1 MRGTKE
7 AGGILQRI
15 VLVCV
20 VSIVLFG
27 GGSIGYCADAKE
39 VVVFTALDQVFS
51 EPILQDFE
59 KATGITV
66 KAVYDIEATKT
77 TGLVNRLIAEK
88 KNPQCD
94 VFWNNEVIKSIILK
108 RKGILT
114 PYVSPASRDIPVHFK
129 DKDGYW
135 TGFAA
140 RARVLVINTD
150 LVDRHQ
156 QPDSIFSLTDSKWKG
171 KIAIAN
177 PLFGTTSTHVAALFA
192 CLGKNRA
199 QQFFKDL
206 KKNQIK
212 IVDGNSV
219 VKDRVGAGELK
230 AGFTDTDDVGMG
242 LISGMPL
249 MAVYPDKRGM
259 GTLLIPN
266 TVSLIA
272 NCPNPNEGKKLI
284 DYLLSKEVEKK
295 LAFCPSV
302 QMPLRADVPTPKKF
316 INIAQIKAME
326 VNYEKMADEMEDA
339 VKFVQNLFIR

>member
-1 MRGTKE
+1 
-7 AGGILQRI
+7 LQRI
-15 VLVCV
+15 VLACF
-20 VSIVLFG
+20 SLIILIG
-27 GGSIGYCADAKE
+27 GGSTGYCDSAKE

-51 EPILQDFE
+51 EPILKDFE
-59 KATGITV
+59 KGTGIAV

-114 PYVSPASRDIPVHFK
+114 PYISPASVDIPVHFK
-129 DKDGYW
+129 DKKGYW

-150 LVDRHQ
+150 FVDKNQH
-156 QPDSIFSLTDSKWKG
+156 PNSIFNLTDSKWKG
-171 KIAIAN
+171 KISIAN
-177 PLFGTTSTHVAALFA
+177 PLFGTTSTHVAALFSY
-192 CLGKNRA
+192 LGKNRA
-199 QQFFKDL
+199 KQYFKDL
-206 KKNQIK
+206 KKNQIN
-212 IVDGNSV
+212 IADGNSV
-219 VKDRVGAGELK
+219 VKDRVGAGELN
-230 AGFTDTDDVGMG
+230 AGFTDTDDVNMG

-249 MAVYPDKRGM
+249 RAVYPDKRGL

-272 NCPNPNEGKKLI
+272 NCPNPNEGKQLI

-302 QMPLRADVPTPKKF
+302 QMPLRADVPIPNNF
-316 INIAQIKAME
+316 ISIAQIKTMKVDYAK
-326 VNYEKMADEMEDA
+326 VADEMEYA
-339 VKFVQNLFIR
+339 VNFVQNLFIR

>member
-1 MRGTKE
+1 MQKIVLGCVV
-7 AGGILQRI
+7 LI
-15 VLVCV
+15 VLV
-20 VSIVLFG
+20 G
-27 GGSIGYCADAKE
+27 GGRIGYYADARE
-39 VVVFTALDQVFS
+39 VVVFTALDQIFS

-108 RKGILT
+108 RKGIIT
-114 PYVSPASRDIPVHFK
+114 PYVSPASVDIPIHFK

-140 RARVLVINTD
+140 RARVLVINTE
-150 LVDRHQ
+150 LVDNNQ
-156 QPDSIFSLTDSKWKG
+156 QPDSIFNLTDSRWKG

-177 PLFGTTSTHVAALFA
+177 PLFGTTSTHVAALFSY
-192 CLGKNRA
+192 LGKDKARQYFEN
-199 QQFFKDL
+199 L
-206 KKNQIK
+206 KKNQIR

-219 VKDRVGAGELK
+219 VKDQVGAGELK
-230 AGFTDTDDVGMG
+230 AGFTDTDDVNMG
-242 LISGMPL
+242 LKFGMPL
-249 MAVYPDKRGM
+249 RPLYPDKRGM

-272 NCPNPNEGKKLI
+272 NCPNPNEGKELI

-295 LAFCPSV
+295 LAFSPSV
-302 QMPLRADVPTPKKF
+302 QMPLRPDVPTPENF
-316 INIAQIKAME
+316 VNIAQIKAME
-326 VNYEKMADEMEDA
+326 VNYEKVADEMDGA
-339 VKFVQNLFIR
+339 VIFVQNLFIR